1 MAHDIRVSGIME
13 ESIVD
18 GPGIRCVIFTQGCP
32 HRCKGCH
39 NPETHDLDG
48 GFPLDAES
56 IIAKFTENPLLCGIT
71 FSGGEPFL
79 QPEPLCEIAEQ
90 VKALGK
96 TVAVYSGYTFEQLL
110 DMSARNPHTHKLLS
124 LSDILIDGPYVEE
137 LQDLELRFRGS
148 VNQRLL
154 DRPAMEKLRSAYEKA
169 RRGSALRCPES
180 FSGAEADGQSHVAQ
194 HGLF

>member
-1 MAHDIRVSGIME
+1 MAHDIRVGGIME

-18 GPGIRCVIFTQGCP
+18 GPGIRYVIFAQGCP

-48 GFPLDAES
+48 GFLLDTAG
-56 IIAKFTENPLLCGIT
+56 IITKFMENPLLCGVT

-79 QPEPLCEIAEQ
+79 QPEPLCEVAEQ

-96 TVAVYSGYTFEQLL
+96 TVAVYSGYIFEQLL
-110 DMSARNPHTHKLLS
+110 DMSGRNRHIRKLLA
-124 LSDILIDGPYVEE
+124 LSDILIDGPYIEE
-137 LQDLELRFRGS
+137 LKDLELRFRGS

-154 DRPAMEKLRSAYEKA
+154 DRPAMERLREAYEKA
-169 RRGSALRCPES
+169 RHGSMLRCPES
-180 FSGAEADGQSHVAQ
+180 FSGTEVGGKNHMGQHD
-194 HGLF
+194 LF

>member
-1 MAHDIRVSGIME
+1 MAHDIRVRGIME

-39 NPETHDLDG
+39 NPETYDLDG
-48 GFPLDAES
+48 GFLLDAAS
-56 IIAKFTENPLLCGIT
+56 VIAKFTENPLLTGVT

-79 QPEPLCEIAEQ
+79 QPEPLCGVAEQ

-110 DMSARNPHTHKLLS
+110 DMAARNRHIDKLLS

-137 LQDLELRFRGS
+137 LKDLELRFRGS

-154 DRPAMEKLRSAYEKA
+154 DRPAMERLRSAYEKA
-169 RRGSALRCPES
+169 RRGSALRCLKS
-180 FSGAEADGQSHVAQ
+180 FSGTDAGGQSHVAQ
-194 HGLF
+194 HDLL